1 MQNARL
7 FWPDASWHP
16 DHLNLLSTLPL
27 PCSSKHAGNPA
38 VKGNSQRV
46 TLSTSGRLKE
56 RSHSISLDAVRM
68 LRSRTP
74 ATKCTLHTTS
84 PQLCASPTYRALAES
99 VCSVSTSTNWVKHRL
114 HKQGMAQGQKRNAH
128 KAAAQV

>member
-1 MQNARL
+1 MQVQNARL

-16 DHLNLLSTLPL
+16 DHVNLLGIFPL
-27 PCSSKHAGNPA
+27 PCSSKHVGNPA

-74 ATKCTLHTTS
+74 ATKCTLCPSHACLLRTELS
-84 PQLCASPTYRALAES
+84 QSLCT
-99 VCSVSTSTNWVKHRL
+99 VSTSTNRVKHRL

-128 KAAAQV
+128 KAAAQA